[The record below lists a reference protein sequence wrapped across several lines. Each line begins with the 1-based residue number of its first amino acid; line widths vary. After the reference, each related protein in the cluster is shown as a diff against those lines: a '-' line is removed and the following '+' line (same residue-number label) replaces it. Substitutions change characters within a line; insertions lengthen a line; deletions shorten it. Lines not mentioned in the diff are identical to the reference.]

1 MNTNPNPRSEA
12 SEPRQAHVYVVST
25 SLSLFCCPLPS
36 FTSSASLSKSPR
48 CVMATSVRIVV
59 IGDVHD
65 DWNLEEDSKALEVLQ
80 PNLVLFTGD
89 FGNENIEIVRSISN
103 LNIPKAAIL
112 GNHDCWRTFTFQQKM
127 VTNVQLQLDCLGVQ
141 HIGYSRLDFPL
152 LKLNVVGGRPFS
164 CGGNTLFRAKLL
176 SQRYGVKSME
186 ESKRKICEAA
196 SGTHEGHFLVFLAH
210 NGPSGLGSK
219 MDDICGSDWI
229 FGGGDNGDPDLAQAL
244 LELKSSKQLSI
255 PLVVF
260 GHMHKG
266 LAYGGL
272 RKMVSIG
279 PDDTIYLNAAV
290 VPRVKQPHERA
301 TSSKN
306 ACELLKEDSNK
317 GDTLRVFTVVDV
329 FNGRVEKISETWV
342 LVTSRR
348 AYVEEENILFLR
360 PQGNDR
366 CCTSL

>member
-12 SEPRQAHVYVVST
+12 SEPRQAQVYGVST
-25 SLSLFCCPLPS
+25 ALSLFCCPLPS
-36 FTSSASLSKSPR
+36 FPSSASLSKSPC

-103 LNIPKAAIL
+103 LNILKAAIL

-127 VTNVQLQLDCLGVQ
+127 VTNVQLQLDCLGEQ
-141 HIGYSRLDFPL
+141 HIGYSCLDFPL
-152 LKLNVVGGRPFS
+152 LKLSVVGGRPFS

-176 SQRYGVKSME
+176 SQRYGVKSMK

-219 MDDICGSDWI
+219 WMTFVG
-229 FGGGDNGDPDLAQAL
+229 
-244 LELKSSKQLSI
+244 
-255 PLVVF
+255 
-260 GHMHKG
+260 
-266 LAYGGL
+266 
-272 RKMVSIG
+272 RIG
-279 PDDTIYLNAAV
+279 FW
-290 VPRVKQPHERA
+290 RWRQ
-301 TSSKN
+301 
-306 ACELLKEDSNK
+306 
-317 GDTLRVFTVVDV
+317 
-329 FNGRVEKISETWV
+329 W
-342 LVTSRR
+342 
-348 AYVEEENILFLR
+348 
-360 PQGNDR
+360 
-366 CCTSL
+366 